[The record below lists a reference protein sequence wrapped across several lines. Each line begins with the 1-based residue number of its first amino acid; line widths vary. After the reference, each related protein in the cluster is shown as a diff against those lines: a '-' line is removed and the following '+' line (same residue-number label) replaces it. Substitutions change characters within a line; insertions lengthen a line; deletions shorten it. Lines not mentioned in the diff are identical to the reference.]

1 MEITI
6 RLLYIFRVKNI
17 KHCYNKNWPQN
28 AENLA
33 QSFKMYTTPKIF
45 VKGLVFTFIAGR
57 GGGNKGNKEGLEDFG
72 CVLVRFIFASF
83 VN

>member
-1 MEITI
+1 
-6 RLLYIFRVKNI
+6 
-17 KHCYNKNWPQN
+17 
-28 AENLA
+28 
-33 QSFKMYTTPKIF
+33 MYTTPKIF
-45 VKGLVFTFIAGR
+45 VKGLVFTFIAGG